1 VSNAERPGGEIMDSI
16 DKMDNDEPS
25 GLGCLDSDFL
35 SKPQLRML
43 KGNAAL

>member
-1 VSNAERPGGEIMDSI
+1 MDPI